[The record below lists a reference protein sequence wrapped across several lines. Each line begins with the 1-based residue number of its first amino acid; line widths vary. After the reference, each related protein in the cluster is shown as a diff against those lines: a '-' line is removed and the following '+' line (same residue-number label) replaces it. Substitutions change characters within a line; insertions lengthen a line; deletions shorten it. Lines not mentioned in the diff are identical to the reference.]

1 MLPLLA
7 PLAKRRIYTTPKGR
21 APASP
26 TEMQS
31 VADGEIAESI
41 DDALALAAAPGARI
55 VIAGSIYLVGEARA
69 TLLDLPRDPPV
80 AL

>member
-1 MLPLLA
+1 MLALLA

-26 TEMQS
+26 HEMQRL
-31 VADGEIAESI
+31 AEGEIAESI
-41 DDALALAAAPGARI
+41 EAALERVTSPGAHV

-69 TLLDLPRDPPV
+69 ALLGLPRDPPV